1 MSAKHL
7 FVNPNPPDYVAY
19 LPAFSRLAA
28 VIVHNCDLN
37 LPESC
42 SSTVKRSSHFR
53 KNSAWTSVRCPAFS
67 SYSSII
73 SSSSV
78 TGILSTVYCQLSTWT
93 WDVLFDIA
101 YSYRRHNT
109 SCTLWHYR
117 LLAARM
123 LDPRS
128 QSHPLAWAQG
138 EGGLEIFVLTSS
150 PQVRFS
156 P

>member
-7 FVNPNPPDYVAY
+7 VVNPNPPDYVAY

-28 VIVHNCDLN
+28 VMVHNCDLN

-42 SSTVKRSSHFR
+42 SSTVKRSSHFL
-53 KNSAWTSVRCPAFS
+53 KNSAWISVRCPAFS

-78 TGILSTVYCQLSTWT
+78 TGILSTVYCQLGIMEWN
-93 WDVLFDIA
+93 VLFDIA
-101 YSYRRHNT
+101 YSYRPRNT

-123 LDPRS
+123 LDPQS
-128 QSHPLAWAQG
+128 QFHPLAWGQG
-138 EGGLEIFVLTSS
+138 EGGLEIFVSTSN